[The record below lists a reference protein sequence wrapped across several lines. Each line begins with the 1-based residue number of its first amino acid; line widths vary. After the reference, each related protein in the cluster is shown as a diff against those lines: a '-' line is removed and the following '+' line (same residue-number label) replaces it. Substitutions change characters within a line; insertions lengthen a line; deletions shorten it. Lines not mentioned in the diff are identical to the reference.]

1 MYVVVS
7 CYVAKAR
14 KDSFQISRPPV
25 NKASGDRREDSPQR
39 EVEAKGGPEGSD
51 GGRTRVVAKKQG
63 EEKENSRRDWARAV
77 AQPVERGAAGAL

>member
-1 MYVVVS
+1 MYIVVS

-51 GGRTRVVAKKQG
+51 GGRTRVVAKKNRAKRKRTAEG
-63 EEKENSRRDWARAV
+63 TGRARWHS
-77 AQPVERGAAGAL
+77 Q